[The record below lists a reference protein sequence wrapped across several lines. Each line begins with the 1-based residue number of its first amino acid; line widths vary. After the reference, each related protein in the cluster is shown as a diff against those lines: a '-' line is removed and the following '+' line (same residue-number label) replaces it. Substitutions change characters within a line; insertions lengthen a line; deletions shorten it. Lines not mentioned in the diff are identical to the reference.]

1 MDLEINELELRKSF
15 YEVSVIVN
23 RLNKEEYSKIPSHFL
38 EKIELEKDNNHD
50 WEYNEDLEL
59 YQQNFSE
66 YTLAI
71 LAMINLEYLLPN
83 DKSQMMECIHQFI
96 EYINNM

>member
-1 MDLEINELELRKSF
+1 MDLEINEEELRKSL
-15 YEVSVIVN
+15 YEVSVVVN
-23 RLNKEEYSKIPSHFL
+23 RLTKEEYSKIPENFI
-38 EKIELEKDNNHD
+38 EKIELEKDNNHV

-59 YQQNFSE
+59 YQQSFSE

-71 LAMINLEYLLPN
+71 LAMINLEYLLPD
-83 DKSQMMECIHQFI
+83 DKRQMMECIHQFM

>member
-1 MDLEINELELRKSF
+1 MKF
-15 YEVSVIVN
+15 
-23 RLNKEEYSKIPSHFL
+23 
-38 EKIELEKDNNHD
+38 
-50 WEYNEDLEL
+50 EYNEDLEL
-59 YQQNFSE
+59 YQQSFSE

-83 DKSQMMECIHQFI
+83 DKSQMMECIHQFM